1 MRFDVITLFPDL
13 FGPHLAQGITRR
25 AFESRLVDVR
35 LWPLRDFAEDTY
47 RRVDDRPYGGGPG
60 MVMLAEPLERALA
73 AVRADRLQA
82 AQPDA
87 ATLAG
92 GESSTVSAAVPVIHF
107 SPTGLP
113 LTQTLVRQIAEGEG
127 AVLLCGR
134 YEGIDQRF
142 IDSRVTLEISL
153 GDFVLSGGELP
164 ALALL
169 DAVARLQ
176 PGVLTPESHQQDSF
190 SADGLLDCPHY
201 SRPEVLVTSEGPLP
215 VPPTLLSG
223 HHAQIKRWR
232 RDQSLRLTAAR
243 RPDLIAAARA
253 EGRLSAQDEKTLQ
266 GLSAPATVKSTL

>member
-1 MRFDVITLFPDL
+1 MRFDVITLFPEL
-13 FGPHLAQGITRR
+13 FGPHLSQGITRR

-35 LWPLRDFAEDTY
+35 LWPLRDFAEDSY

-82 AQPDA
+82 AQPDG
-87 ATLAG
+87 ATLADG
-92 GESSTVSAAVPVIHF
+92 GPASASAAVPVIHF

-113 LTQTLVRQIAEGEG
+113 LTQTLVRQIAAGEG

-142 IDSRVTLEISL
+142 IDRRVTLEISL

-201 SRPEVLVTSEGPLP
+201 SRPEVLVTPEGSLP

-223 HHAQIKRWR
+223 HHAQINRWR

-253 EGRLSAQDEKTLQ
+253 AGQLSALDEKTLQ
-266 GLSAPATVKSTL
+266 GASTLAKANGTL